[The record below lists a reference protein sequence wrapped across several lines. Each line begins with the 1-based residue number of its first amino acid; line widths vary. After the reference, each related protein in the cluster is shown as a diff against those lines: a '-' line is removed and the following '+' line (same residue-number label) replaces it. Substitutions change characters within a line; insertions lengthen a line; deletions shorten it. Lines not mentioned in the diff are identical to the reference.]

1 MPETP
6 AAPEDEVPREEH
18 GDAPNSTPHGGAA
31 PDPAC
36 VERNTSGCHGELELG
51 GLDLP
56 DSEVI
61 PVGLG
66 HGIEVTESSPTPHG
80 YFF

>member
-6 AAPEDEVPREEH
+6 AAPQDEVPREEH

-36 VERNTSGCHGELELG
+36 LKRNISCCYGEL
-51 GLDLP
+51 
-56 DSEVI
+56 
-61 PVGLG
+61 
-66 HGIEVTESSPTPHG
+66 
-80 YFF
+80 